1 MDPDKIWDNWDWDHK
16 QHWLARLL
24 RVMPMTGSEEKMLEY
39 AIWNMLEIWNKKD
52 ASDLESWTCKWF
64 SLTNIMNAKCRLLG
78 TTEGW
83 RRFGCP
89 AAVL

>member
-1 MDPDKIWDNWDWDHK
+1 
-16 QHWLARLL
+16 
-24 RVMPMTGSEEKMLEY
+24 
-39 AIWNMLEIWNKKD
+39 MLEIWNKKD

-89 AAVL
+89 AAAL